1 MKVLLRAP
9 VLSQSGYGEHA
20 RFILR
25 SLQQTPGITP
35 YVINTAWGQTSWTWE
50 NSEERS
56 WFDERLVDTIGYMN
70 EDTKGNKFDLSI
82 QVGLPIEWGRLAPK
96 NIGVTAGIETDKVLD
111 SWDTSANDMD
121 AIIVPSE
128 HSKSGFSEETQKKI
142 SVISFSAV
150 SREADLNVDDKLD
163 STIDT
168 KFNFLTVAQLS
179 PRKNI
184 DTSLLAFLEEFQN
197 HEDVGYV
204 LKINIRNNSLT
215 DRGYVKESIDML
227 LENYPD
233 RKCKVY
239 VIHGNMTDAQ
249 MASLYSNGHISA
261 YVSAAHGEG
270 FGLPI
275 FEAVKAG
282 KPIIAPSWS
291 GYTDFT
297 TIKNK
302 TQLVQV
308 EYELREV
315 KGRENWEGVL
325 DPESKWAYV
334 KLDDL
339 RAKMKEVYLNVDKYN
354 KQAKKL
360 QKHVSEKYTEA
371 KQSELVHKVIK
382 EIME

>member
-25 SLQQTPGITP
+25 SLLEAKDITT
-35 YVINTAWGQTSWTWE
+35 YVVNTGWGQTSWIWE
-50 NSEERS
+50 ESEERVTI
-56 WFDERLVDTIGYMN
+56 DKCLIDTISYMGEKQPN
-70 EDTKGNKFDLSI
+70 RFDLSI
-82 QVGLPIEWGRLAPK
+82 QVGLPIEWSKLAPK

-111 SWDTSANDMD
+111 SWDTSANEMD

-128 HSKSGFSEETQKKI
+128 HSKSGFSEEVQKKI
-142 SVISFSAV
+142 SVVSFPAGEIES
-150 SREADLNVDDKLD
+150 DLKVDDRLD
-163 STIDT
+163 VAVDT
-168 KFNFLTVAQLS
+168 KFNFLTVAQVS
-179 PRKNI
+179 PRKNV

-197 HEDVGYV
+197 HEDVGYI
-204 LKINIRNNSLT
+204 LKLNIRNNSLT
-215 DRGYVKESIDML
+215 DRRYTEESIKSL

-239 VIHGNMTDAQ
+239 VVHGHMTESQ
-249 MASLYSNGHISA
+249 MAALYSNGYVSA
-261 YVSAAHGEG
+261 YVSASHGEG

-275 FEAVKAG
+275 FQAAQAG

-297 TIKNK
+297 TIKDK

-325 DPESKWAYV
+325 DPNSKWAYV

-339 RAKMKEVYLNVDKYN
+339 RAKMKEVYLNLEKYTGR
-354 KQAKKL
+354 AGKL
-360 QKHVSEKYTEA
+360 QKHVIGKYTKA
-371 KQSELVHKVIK
+371 KQEALVKKIIK
-382 EIME
+382 ETME

>member
-1 MKVLLRAP
+1 MKVILRAP

-25 SLQQTPGITP
+25 ALKQMSEVTT
-35 YVINTAWGQTSWTWE
+35 YVVNTGWGQTSWVWE
-50 NSEERS
+50 NS
-56 WFDERLVDTIGYMN
+56 DERAWIDECLIETIGYMSEKQPN
-70 EDTKGNKFDLSI
+70 RFDLSI
-82 QVGLPIEWGRLAPK
+82 QVGLPIEWSKLAPK

-111 SWDTSANDMD
+111 SWDTSARDMD

-128 HSKSGFSEETQKKI
+128 HSKSGFDEETQKK
-142 SVISFSAV
+142 VGVVSFPV
-150 SREADLNVDDKLD
+150 RKCEEDLSVDDRLD
-163 STIDT
+163 GTIST
-168 KFNFLTVAQLS
+168 KFNFLTVAQVS
-179 PRKNI
+179 PRKNV

-197 HEDVGYV
+197 HEDVGYI
-204 LKINIRNNSLT
+204 LKLNIRNNSIT
-215 DRGYVKESIDML
+215 DRRYTEQSVKSL

-239 VIHGNMTDAQ
+239 VIHGHMTEGQ
-249 MASLYSNGHISA
+249 MSSLYSNGYVSS

-275 FEAVKAG
+275 FSAAQAG
-282 KPIIAPSWS
+282 KPIIAPNWS
-291 GYTDFT
+291 GYTDFA

-325 DPESKWAYV
+325 DPGSKWAYV

-339 RAKMKEVYLNVDKYN
+339 RAKMKDVYLNLKDYN
-354 KQAKKL
+354 KKAMKL
-360 QKHVSEKYTEA
+360 KKHVEEKYTQE
-371 KQSELVHKVIK
+371 KQNQLIQKIIK
-382 EIME
+382 ETMK

>member
-1 MKVLLRAP
+1 MRVLLRGP

-20 RFILR
+20 RFIFR
-25 SLQQTPGITP
+25 SLLNTPNVTP
-35 YVINTAWGQTSWTWE
+35 YVVNTGWGQTSWIWE
-50 NSEERS
+50 ES
-56 WFDERLVDTIGYMN
+56 DERVSIDKCLIDTISYMN
-70 EDTKGNKFDLSI
+70 EKQPNRFDLSI
-82 QVGLPIEWGRLAPK
+82 QVGLPIEWSKLAAK

-111 SWDTSANDMD
+111 SWDTSASEMD

-128 HSKSGFSEETQKKI
+128 HSKAGFSDENQKKI
-142 SVISFSAV
+142 SVVSFPAEEV
-150 SREADLNVDDKLD
+150 DNELKVDDKLD
-163 STIDT
+163 TVVDT
-168 KFNFLTVAQLS
+168 KFNFLTVAQVS
-179 PRKNI
+179 PRKNV

-197 HEDVGYV
+197 HEDVGYI
-204 LKINIRNNSLT
+204 LKLNIRNNSLT
-215 DRGYVKESIDML
+215 DRRYTEESVKSL

-239 VIHGNMTDAQ
+239 VVHGHMTEGQ
-249 MASLYSNGHISA
+249 MAALYSNGYVSA
-261 YVSAAHGEG
+261 YVSASHGEG
-270 FGLPI
+270 FGLPV
-275 FEAVKAG
+275 FQAAQAG

-325 DPESKWAYV
+325 DPSSKWAYV

-339 RAKMKEVYLNVDKYN
+339 RAKMKEVYLNLDKYN

-360 QKHVSEKYTEA
+360 QKHIVEKY
-371 KQSELVHKVIK
+371 L
-382 EIME
+382 

>member
-25 SLQQTPGITP
+25 SLLEAKDITT
-35 YVINTAWGQTSWTWE
+35 YVVNTGWGQTSWIWE
-50 NSEERS
+50 ESEERVTI
-56 WFDERLVDTIGYMN
+56 DKCLIDTISYMGEKQPN
-70 EDTKGNKFDLSI
+70 RFDLSI
-82 QVGLPIEWGRLAPK
+82 QVGLPIEWSKLAPK

-111 SWDTSANDMD
+111 SWDTSANEMD

-128 HSKSGFSEETQKKI
+128 HSKSGFSEEVQKKI
-142 SVISFSAV
+142 SVVSFPAGENES
-150 SREADLNVDDKLD
+150 DLKVDDRLD
-163 STIDT
+163 VAVDT
-168 KFNFLTVAQLS
+168 KFNFLTVAQVS
-179 PRKNI
+179 PRKNV

-197 HEDVGYV
+197 HEDVGYI
-204 LKINIRNNSLT
+204 LKLNIRNNSLT
-215 DRGYVKESIDML
+215 DRRYTEESIKSL

-239 VIHGNMTDAQ
+239 VVHGHMTESQ
-249 MASLYSNGHISA
+249 MAALYSNGYVSA
-261 YVSAAHGEG
+261 YVSASHGEG

-275 FEAVKAG
+275 FQAAQAG

-297 TIKNK
+297 TIKDK

-325 DPESKWAYV
+325 DPNSKWAYV

-339 RAKMKEVYLNVDKYN
+339 RSKMKEVYLNLEKYTSR
-354 KQAKKL
+354 AGKL
-360 QKHVSEKYTEA
+360 QKHVIGKYTKT
-371 KQSELVHKVIK
+371 KQKA
-382 EIME
+382 